1 MSTSTFGLDGKVAV
15 VTGSTAGIGR
25 ATARTFAQHG
35 CYVVVNGRTQES
47 CAAAV
52 TELRLTLAPEL
63 HNRLLPVP
71 GDVSTLE
78 GTKDFISSVEV
89 AVSAATGAAFVDILV
104 NNVGIFEVNN
114 FFEVDD
120 DKWEQYFQTN
130 LMSGVRLSRYFLKR
144 MLTENKGR
152 VIFVSSECG
161 LRPIPGMIPYSVS
174 KSMQI
179 SCARGLAELTKGTHV
194 TVNSVLPGPTMTEG
208 VSTFLKG
215 FAKDK
220 GIAAE
225 EAEHTYFSEYEPT
238 SLLQRFLKP
247 EEIANTILFLV
258 SNMGSGVNGA
268 AQKVEGGI
276 IRAI

>member
-1 MSTSTFGLDGKVAV
+1 MTSNFFGLDGKVAV

-25 ATARTFAQHG
+25 AAATALAQHG
-35 CYVVVNGRTQES
+35 CYVVVNGRSVES

-52 TELRLTLAPEL
+52 SQIQSSLPPDL
-63 HNRLLPVP
+63 HRRLLPVA
-71 GDVSTLE
+71 GDVSTPE
-78 GTKDFISSVEV
+78 GATDFITSVSV
-89 AVSAATGAAFVDILV
+89 AVSAATGSAFVDILV
-104 NNVGIFEVNN
+104 NNVGIFEVKN

-130 LMSGVRLSRYFLKR
+130 LMSGVRLSRYYLKH
-144 MLTENKGR
+144 MLEANKGR
-152 VIFVSSECG
+152 VVFVSSECG

-174 KSMQI
+174 KAMQI
-179 SCARGLAELTKGTHV
+179 SCARGLAELTRGTNV

-208 VSTFLKG
+208 VATYLKG

-220 GIAAE
+220 GIAAD
-225 EAEHTYFSEYEPT
+225 EAEQKYFSEHEPT

-247 EEIANTILFLV
+247 EEVANAVLFLV
-258 SNMGSGVNGA
+258 SSMGSGVNGA

-276 IRAI
+276 IRAM